1 MSFRHLTHQNE
12 KRCFH
17 YTTKNQQGVEFKMKI
32 NRMLLLSLK
41 GLILSDYERLKKTVC
56 RVKPPARFILNFL
69 YVAFA
74 VAVAV
79 AVLYLLSLLRGN
91 LSGWIS
97 SVSDMLVAYAA
108 IRGLMYARKWKQTA
122 TLDIL
127 KSEGAAVIRQ
137 VHKINAF
144 IRNPIH
150 VHILKRHLEYKPIS
164 HENTEEL
171 INKLSSIAEFYS
183 EYEMK
188 IVAMESHLEHLETHG
203 WIIEGKKALQFI
215 NWRNRI
221 IAASGDLKYI
231 EVLLGML
238 VKPSDADLTYIV
250 QQTEEYIDY
259 FLRHTEESTEF
270 YNTLTGEPVSYFD
283 IFRHSDDRPRHAAP
297 DT

>member
-1 MSFRHLTHQNE
+1 
-12 KRCFH
+12 
-17 YTTKNQQGVEFKMKI
+17 MKI

-69 YVAFA
+69 YITFTILAA
-74 VAVAV
+74 VV
-79 AVLYLLSLLRGN
+79 VLYLLSLLRGN

-108 IRGLMYARKWKQTA
+108 IRGLMYARTWKQTA

-150 VHILKRHLEYKPIS
+150 VHILKTYLEYRPIS
-164 HENTEEL
+164 HENREEL
-171 INKLSSIAEFYS
+171 INKLSSIAKFQS

-188 IVAMESHLEHLETHG
+188 ILALKNHLGQLETHG
-203 WIIEGKKALQFI
+203 WMTEGEKAQQFI

-221 IAASGDLKYI
+221 RDACADLKHI
-231 EVLLGML
+231 EVLLDIL
-238 VKPSDADLTYIV
+238 VQPSDADLTYLV
-250 QQTEEYIDY
+250 QQTGEYIDY
-259 FLRHTEESTEF
+259 FLKHTDEAREF
-270 YNTLTGEPVSYFD
+270 YNTLTRETVSYFD
-283 IFRHSDDRPRHAAP
+283 IFRHSDNRPRHAAP
-297 DT
+297 DI

>member
-1 MSFRHLTHQNE
+1 MTRQNDKKSFL
-12 KRCFH
+12 

-32 NRMLLLSLK
+32 NRMLLLNLK

-56 RVKPPARFILNFL
+56 RVKPPARILLYFL
-69 YVAFA
+69 Y

-79 AVLYLLSLLRGN
+79 AVLYLLSLTRGN

-108 IRGLMYARKWKQTA
+108 IRGLMYARTWKQTA

-137 VHKINAF
+137 FHEISAF

-150 VHILKRHLEYKPIS
+150 VRILKRHLEYNPIS
-164 HENTEEL
+164 HENKEDL
-171 INKLSSIAEFYS
+171 INRLISIAGFQS

-188 IVAMESHLEHLETHG
+188 IVAMESHFEHLEIHG

-221 IAASGDLKYI
+221 IDACADLKYI
-231 EVLLGML
+231 EMLLGML
-238 VKPSDADLTYIV
+238 VKPSDADLTYIA
-250 QQTEEYIDY
+250 QQTEEYIDN
-259 FLRHTEESTEF
+259 FLRHTDEATEF
-270 YNTLTGEPVSYFD
+270 YSTLTGKPVSYFD
-283 IFRHSDDRPRHAAP
+283 IFRHSDNRPRHAAP
-297 DT
+297 HI